1 MGLDQL
7 CIFTQACNASTNG
20 FCQDQE
26 TEDHNHARRKAIAT
40 QYLLL
45 EKLQKTTYGKNQR
58 ANCNL
63 HLLTSFAFSWKT
75 TTSCA
80 RWLLAT
86 LIYLKYSCVLFSVY

>member
-45 EKLQKTTYGKNQR
+45 EKLQKTTYVKNQSGTKR
-58 ANCNL
+58 IPQNL
-63 HLLTSFAFSWKT
+63 PPMHFFDSQDQL
-75 TTSCA
+75 
-80 RWLLAT
+80 
-86 LIYLKYSCVLFSVY
+86 